1 MNNPLLEK
9 AQYYLNESSRL
20 TEELDTQ
27 IEYSAV
33 LEGVLEELIGT
44 ENFLAIMEV
53 YSNPGGVEFTSKG
66 IRRVTDQSG
75 KNNSEH
81 VTKRIGQIGK
91 ILAARQSKQKPATDS
106 TGIPRPKVMG
116 NDGARKVPLVTRGDV
131 DDQITRDQQG
141 VLDAA
146 LAFKTHGGQVTRTGS
161 LMPSASNDNVS
172 GILMKDAKSQGV
184 PVHINRKGGLGYPV
198 DKEVKTGN
206 TARLERQGARTQAA
220 LDQKTFAIG
229 SPDMTKGELAKKQNA
244 KKASA
249 QRMDAG
255 RKAAKEAGM
264 ITMPEHTNLVQTI
277 MKFLVK

>member
-9 AQYYLNESSRL
+9 AQYYLNESNRL

-27 IEYSAV
+27 IQYSAV
-33 LEGVLEELIGT
+33 LEGVLEELVGT

-66 IRRVTDQSG
+66 IRRVTNKSG
-75 KNNSEH
+75 KNNSAH
-81 VTKRIGQIGK
+81 VTMRIGQIGK

-106 TGIPRPKVMG
+106 TGIPRPKVIG

-131 DDQITRDQQG
+131 DDQIIRDQQG

-172 GILMKDAKSQGV
+172 GIPMKDAKLRGV
-184 PVHINRKGGLGYPV
+184 PVHINPNGGLGYPLDV
-198 DKEVKTGN
+198 DVKTGN
-206 TARLERQGARTQAA
+206 DARLERQGARTQAA

-264 ITMPEHTNLVQTI
+264 ISMPEHSNLVKTI